1 MSGGAW
7 ISAATDVSGK
17 AGPISLSTGVLSMS
31 GGAWI
36 SASSLGRGDAGTI
49 RVDASDSI
57 SLTDEGGE
65 RFSLDSILLRTL
77 LGPASGIALP
87 TGFFSGTVIA
97 GNGGIIDLRAPQI
110 TVTDGAIV
118 ATSTVG
124 GGNAGD
130 VLLSGD
136 RIRIANGGLV
146 DSARLLGRGGAAGD
160 VTLAASES
168 IEVVGSRP
176 GFGDASRVSSSS
188 LGSGETGTVTLEAPR
203 IVVDGGAVATTA
215 LRAPSRFSSQSQV
228 GAGGDIKIAAG
239 DLIVRGGG
247 RVDASSFIDGPGGN
261 IDVNARQSIVVE
273 GAGSGIASRTGGP
286 GTGGDVTLHAP
297 DIDVTSG
304 GEVSARSTP
313 GLGDAGEIFAS
324 FAAEGLIGKP
334 PAEATGKAGAISLQ
348 ASEIHLLGGAITTNA
363 ATADGGDIGIVARD
377 RLHLIHGEI
386 TATVND
392 GTGGNITIDPTFVIL
407 DQHSKVIA
415 QAGTGTGGNIQITAD
430 VLLVSLESVISA
442 SSQFGT
448 NGVVAID
455 SPEVDLAGT
464 LSALP
469 ASFLD
474 AASLLRQRCAQRAE
488 AGAGSFVVAGTSA
501 LSASPD
507 APLEAASDG
516 VLGTPAPD
524 ATLTGMVLGED
535 AEGRKIGVVIG
546 CGLESQSS

>member
-1 MSGGAW
+1 MSGGAY
-7 ISAATDVSGK
+7 IT
-17 AGPISLSTGVLSMS
+17 
-31 GGAWI
+31 
-36 SASSLGRGDAGTI
+36 ASSLGSGDAGTVQ
-49 RVDASDSI
+49 VDASESI
-57 SLTDEGGE
+57 SLSDEGGE
-65 RFSLDSILLRTL
+65 RFSLRNILNRTL
-77 LGPASGIALP
+77 LGPESGITLP
-87 TGFFSGTVIA
+87 TAIFSATTIA
-97 GNGGIIDLRAPQI
+97 GNGGIIDLQAPQI
-110 TVTDGAIV
+110 TVTDGALV

-130 VLLSGD
+130 VLLRGE
-136 RIRIANGGLV
+136 RIRVANGGLV
-146 DSARLLGRGGAAGD
+146 DSARVNDRGGAAGN
-160 VTLAASES
+160 VTLEASES

-176 GFGDASRVSSSS
+176 EFGDASRVSSSS
-188 LGSGETGTVTLEAPR
+188 LGSGETGTITLGAPR

-215 LRAPSRFSSQSQV
+215 LRAPSPFPSQLLV
-228 GAGGDIKIAAG
+228 GAGGDIAIAAG

-247 RVDASSFIDGPGGN
+247 RVDASSFIDGPGGS
-261 IDVNARQSIVVE
+261 IDVDAGQSIVVE

-297 DIDVTSG
+297 HIDVTSG

-313 GLGDAGEIFAS
+313 GLGDVGAIFAS
-324 FAAEGLIGKP
+324 FVDEGLIGNA
-334 PAEATGKAGAISLQ
+334 PAEATGKAGAISLR
-348 ASEIHLLGGAITTNA
+348 ANEVHVLGGAITTNA
-363 ATADGGDIGIVARD
+363 TTADGGNIDIVARD
-377 RLHLIHGEI
+377 RLHLVRGEI

-455 SPEVDLAGT
+455 SPEVDIAGT

-474 AASLLRQRCAQRAE
+474 AAALLRQRCAQRTE
-488 AGAGSFVVAGTSA
+488 AGAGSFVVAGTSM
-501 LSASPD
+501 LDASPD
-507 APLEAASDG
+507 APLEAISDTAIG
-516 VLGTPAPD
+516 VPVPD

-535 AEGRKIGVVIG
+535 AKGRKIGVVVG
-546 CGLESQSS
+546 CGLESRSS